1 MILFNK
7 SKIQQ
12 VPTKPGVYFF
22 KNELG
27 DIIYIGK
34 AKHLRNRVRSYF
46 QKNKY
51 QTPKNISMIKR
62 IADIEWLVV
71 RNEVEALLTEA
82 NMIKQ
87 HQPHY
92 NVNLKDDKTFPY
104 IRITKEPYPRVFIT
118 REIIRDG
125 SKYFGPY
132 TDVYHL
138 RQSLKAVHKIFPVRS
153 CDYFINDKSISDKK
167 ESVCLDYH
175 IKKCEGPCEGLV
187 SENDYKAMIKQVE
200 SFLQGR
206 TKETESYIHEQMKK
220 ASSNMRYEDAGI
232 YRDQLHAINQFKKR
246 QSKVA
251 ADFEDRDVI
260 ALAKEEDFAIAV
272 VVRIRNGRITSRE
285 KLSLQNLHEDDAK
298 IMETVISRFYLES
311 DFIPKEISLQNEPN
325 NIDQLIDWLQNKRDE
340 EKPFLMMYLHKA
352 PHRPWWPSPE
362 KFKEFSKKQ
371 YPIPETLFDDL
382 NNMFSSGFKSLSV

>member
-1 MILFNK
+1 MTLFNK

-62 IADIEWLVV
+62 IDNIEWLVV

-167 ESVCLDYH
+167 VSVCLDYH

-325 NIDQLIDWLQNKRDE
+325 NIDQLIDW
-340 EKPFLMMYLHKA
+340 
-352 PHRPWWPSPE
+352 
-362 KFKEFSKKQ
+362 
-371 YPIPETLFDDL
+371 
-382 NNMFSSGFKSLSV
+382 